1 MTLIEIF
8 EKVNLKSPIEPR
20 RFFNYYN
27 DTIDEIKALYSP
39 FVFEDKDTEDGTVS
53 SFDDTITV
61 KPLYMVGI
69 VDNILFLNGVGEEYK
84 AQFYDKTR
92 SAWLEYW
99 TQHAKGARI
108 KRKRW

>member
-8 EKVNLKSPIEPR
+8 EKVNLKSPIEQR

-27 DTIDEIKALYSP
+27 DTIDEMKSLYSP
-39 FVFEDKDTEDGTVS
+39 FVFDDKDAEDSAVNS
-53 SFDDTITV
+53 LDDKITV
-61 KPLYMVGI
+61 RPMYITGI
-69 VDNILFLNGVGEEYK
+69 VDNILFLNGTGEEYK

-99 TQHAKGARI
+99 TRHAKGARI

>member
-1 MTLIEIF
+1 MVIMP
-8 EKVNLKSPIEPR
+8 VKSGCEV
-20 RFFNYYN
+20 
-27 DTIDEIKALYSP
+27 